1 MKHTKYLF
9 ILIITI
15 STLLAPR
22 TSYSQTTGVVAPG
35 AKIEKLA
42 SGFVWAEGPTVCP
55 KGNVF
60 FSDNHGKKIF
70 KWSPDGTLSTFKEE
84 SRSDNGLLIHT
95 DGILYSC
102 AGDSKELVSIDWDG
116 NYTTL
121 ADSYDGKPL
130 SAPNDLWIDPKGGI
144 YFTDPYWG
152 RETGRDRVFYLT
164 PDRNAGRKLI
174 LVNTDMF
181 NPNGVIGTPDGTRLY
196 VTNYIENKTYMF
208 DINADGTLSNKSL
221 FAPEGDD
228 GMTID
233 TEGNIYLTGKTI
245 TVYNPEG
252 VKIDSIEVPE
262 TPANLTFC
270 GKNNKTLFITA
281 RTSVYSIR
289 MRTQG
294 L

>member
-1 MKHTKYLF
+1 MKRVAF
-9 ILIITI
+9 IWITI
-15 STLLAPR
+15 TVLGFSSIA
-22 TSYSQTTGVVAPG
+22 YSQSAGSVVAPG

-42 SGFVWAEGPTVCP
+42 TGFVWAEGPTVCP
-55 KGNVF
+55 EGNVF
-60 FSDNHGKKIF
+60 FSDNRGNKIF
-70 KWSPDGTLSTFKEE
+70 KWSPNGTLSTFMEK
-84 SRSDNGLLIHT
+84 SRSDNGMMIGK

-102 AGDSKELVSIDWDG
+102 AGDSKELVSIDRDG
-116 NYTTL
+116 NYSTL
-121 ADSYDGKPL
+121 VDSYDGKPL

-152 RETGRDRVFYLT
+152 RETGRDRVFYLASNRT
-164 PDRNAGRKLI
+164 SGKKTLI
-174 LVNTDMF
+174 LVNSDMF
-181 NPNGVIGTPDGTRLY
+181 NPNGVIGTPDGKRLY
-196 VTNYIENKTYMF
+196 VSNYIENKTYMF
-208 DINADGTLSNKSL
+208 DINGDGTLSNKRL

-228 GMTID
+228 GMTMD
-233 TEGNIYLTGKTI
+233 NEGNVYLTGKTI

-262 TPANLTFC
+262 TPSNLTFC
-270 GKNNKTLFITA
+270 GTDKKTLFITA